1 MRRKLIKILA
11 AVLALLLAFF
21 GLYGLWVGLQ
31 MSLSA
36 ALQSGAAQVEVVN
49 GRFLLPQTAVFYG
62 LVAGFFLLL
71 SLVLIGATYR
81 LVAYS
86 GRRIPPAKQSPPSK
100 REPMIKTIRL
110 ITQAEARQFARW
122 VYEPPYD
129 IYNILPDPNN
139 PDMIEQAANYF
150 YDPAVQ
156 CYAIVDDAGDLL
168 AFCTFG
174 EDAQVP
180 GGDYGRAALDIG
192 LGVRPDLTGQGM
204 GREFVTAVI
213 DFTCRTFRPAVL
225 RVTIAAFNRRAQRVW
240 EQQGFVPVQQFNS
253 VMDEKRPFLILEK
266 TLTGIAQMSPAAANH
281 HHE

>member
-1 MRRKLIKILA
+1 MRRKLSKILA
-11 AVLALLLAFF
+11 AALALLLAFF
-21 GLYGLWVGLQ
+21 GLYGLWVRLQ

-36 ALQSGAAQVEVVN
+36 WLRSGAAQAEVLH

-62 LVAGFFLLL
+62 FLAAFFLLL
-71 SLVLIGATYR
+71 SLVLIGVTYR

-86 GRRIPPAKQSPPSK
+86 GQPIPPAEQSPPPKGES
-100 REPMIKTIRL
+100 MINTIRL
-110 ITQAEARQFARW
+110 VTQAEARQFVRW
-122 VYEPPYD
+122 AYEPPYD
-129 IYNILPDPNN
+129 IYNILPDPDD

-156 CYAIVDDAGDLL
+156 CYAIVDDAANLL

-180 GGDYGRAALDIG
+180 GGDYGRPALDIG

-213 DFTCRTFRPAVL
+213 DFACRAFQPAVL
-225 RVTIAAFNRRAQRVW
+225 RVTIATFNRRAQRVW
-240 EQQGFVPVQQFNS
+240 EQQGFAPVQQFNS
-253 VMDEKRPFLILEK
+253 LMDEKRPFLILEK
-266 TLTGIAQMSPAAANH
+266 RLTGIAQMSPAAANH
-281 HHE
+281 HE

>member
-86 GRRIPPAKQSPPSK
+86 GRRIPP
-100 REPMIKTIRL
+100 
-110 ITQAEARQFARW
+110 
-122 VYEPPYD
+122 
-129 IYNILPDPNN
+129 PNN
-139 PDMIEQAANYF
+139 
-150 YDPAVQ
+150 
-156 CYAIVDDAGDLL
+156 
-168 AFCTFG
+168 
-174 EDAQVP
+174 
-180 GGDYGRAALDIG
+180 
-192 LGVRPDLTGQGM
+192 
-204 GREFVTAVI
+204 
-213 DFTCRTFRPAVL
+213 
-225 RVTIAAFNRRAQRVW
+225 RRRQK
-240 EQQGFVPVQQFNS
+240 GNP
-253 VMDEKRPFLILEK
+253 
-266 TLTGIAQMSPAAANH
+266 
-281 HHE
+281 